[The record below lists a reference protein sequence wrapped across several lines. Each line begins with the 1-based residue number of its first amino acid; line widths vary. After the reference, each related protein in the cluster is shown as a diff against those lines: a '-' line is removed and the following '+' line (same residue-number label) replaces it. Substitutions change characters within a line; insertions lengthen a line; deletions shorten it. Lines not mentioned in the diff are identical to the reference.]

1 MSLNTS
7 VIRDIL
13 RIVREKG
20 FISVEALSR
29 ETGLPPDAVKRVLA
43 YLIKKGILV
52 EEKCNL
58 KCQTC
63 FLRSICGK
71 DSLGLKIYR
80 LREKEFKES

>member
-7 VIRDIL
+7 VIRDIVRTL
-13 RIVREKG
+13 REKG

-29 ETGLPPDAVKRVLA
+29 ETGLPPDAVERVLA
-43 YLIKKGILV
+43 YLIKRGILV
-52 EEKCNL
+52 EEKCSL

-63 FLRSICGK
+63 FLRPICGEHN
-71 DSLGLKIYR
+71 LGLKIYR

>member
-7 VIRDIL
+7 VIRDIV
-13 RIVREKG
+13 RIVGEKG

-29 ETGLPPDAVKRVLA
+29 ETGLPPGAVEKILA
-43 YLIKKGILV
+43 YLIKKGILI
-52 EEKCNL
+52 EEKCSL

-63 FLRSICGK
+63 LLRPICGEHN
-71 DSLGLKIYR
+71 LGLKIYR